1 MDDIYALID
10 ANRAKAEHE
19 YYMEQLKIPA
29 HVPLQVE
36 DRDIEHIL
44 MARSEQ
50 HALRKR
56 ADIVDSSIIVN
67 PEIWK
72 WFDTLFVHRPDT
84 TFSVNTTFSVLKPLI
99 PQEKLTTHAISAFA
113 KFDRNIIN
121 EILKYCGIQTVARL
135 SVVNKW
141 LHAQC
146 MRDEVWEELFSR
158 LCTLKEECDKQPECS
173 IRFKSERYRFEMG
186 GLTEA
191 QIQHRDDQHERLIGW
206 LQHAF
211 ANKWVENTN
220 TERIKEPP
228 VLLRYWQDTK
238 SLLKRMEIV
247 PTIQAHDAH
256 FFKYGQY

>member
-10 ANRAKAEHE
+10 ANRAKAEQE
-19 YYMEQLKIPA
+19 YHMERLKIPA
-29 HVPLQVE
+29 HVPFQVE

-44 MARSEQ
+44 IARSEQ
-50 HALRKR
+50 HALRKLT
-56 ADIVDSSIIVN
+56 DIVDSSIIVN

-84 TFSVNTTFSVLKPLI
+84 TFSVNTTFSTLKPSI
-99 PQEKLTTHAISAFA
+99 PQEKLTPHAISAFA

-141 LHAQC
+141 LHNQC

-158 LCTLKEECDKQPECS
+158 LCALKDECDKQPECS
-173 IRFKSERYRFEMG
+173 IRFKSERFG
-186 GLTEA
+186 FGSHPTEE
-191 QIQHRDDQHERLIGW
+191 H
-206 LQHAF
+206 
-211 ANKWVENTN
+211 
-220 TERIKEPP
+220 
-228 VLLRYWQDTK
+228 LRYVKYKLAHLMTDQVDQAVADKSIIPLRYYQDTK